1 MGVDGN
7 LSPYIAIK
15 WKYTLTINIFS
26 MLIIIPSNKPFIS
39 YILFD
44 QCTSLMNK
52 SHIVILHQTDKFQ
65 TLEILNFF

>member
-26 MLIIIPSNKPFIS
+26 MLIMLTSNKSFIW

-44 QCTSLMNK
+44 QFTPLMNK
-52 SHIVILHQTDKFQ
+52 SHIFILHQTDIFQ
-65 TLEILNFF
+65 TLEILNSI